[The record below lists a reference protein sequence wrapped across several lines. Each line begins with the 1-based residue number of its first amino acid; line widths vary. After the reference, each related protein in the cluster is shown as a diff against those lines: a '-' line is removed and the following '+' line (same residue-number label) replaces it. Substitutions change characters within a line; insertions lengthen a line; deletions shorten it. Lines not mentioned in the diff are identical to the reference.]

1 MAIGRVRTRLLF
13 VAVATGLATLAHGE
27 PTWEISPPVIKGQVP
42 DKEQPVQP
50 APQKKEEA
58 RIADELSRLPVDKI
72 YVEGRTERDGRIG
85 PAQTT
90 EQRFAAALNAGNPE
104 VNGGKIRHGM
114 FYDGG
119 VYWAPEPLSFIYYN
133 IVNRFK
139 D

>member
-1 MAIGRVRTRLLF
+1 MVFFSAWSRPAF
-13 VAVATGLATLAHGE
+13 VIVSVAAATAAHGE
-27 PTWEISPPVIKGQVP
+27 PTWEISPPVIKGQAP
-42 DKEQPVQP
+42 DKDQPAQP
-50 APQKKEEA
+50 APRKKEEA
-58 RIADELSRLPVDKI
+58 RVADELSRLPVDKI
-72 YVEGRTERDGRIG
+72 YVEGRTERDGRSG
-85 PAQTT
+85 PPHTT

-104 VNGGKIRHGM
+104 VAGGKIRHGM

>member
-1 MAIGRVRTRLLF
+1 MHAVGHC
-13 VAVATGLATLAHGE
+13 AVAGIALGALVATARAE
-27 PTWEISPPVIKGQVP
+27 PTWTIAPPLVKGQAP
-42 DKEQPVQP
+42 DKAAPVQP
-50 APQKKEEA
+50 APLRKEEA
-58 RIADELSRLPVDKI
+58 RAEELSRVTLDTI
-72 YVEGRTERDGRIG
+72 YVEGRAESDGRKA
-85 PAQTT
+85 PPQTK
-90 EQRFAAALNAGNPE
+90 EQRFAATLNAGNPE

>member
-1 MAIGRVRTRLLF
+1 MPFVRAACRLC
-13 VAVATGLATLAHGE
+13 VVATLAIATAARGE
-27 PTWEISPPVIKGQVP
+27 PTWHVAPPVIKGQAP
-42 DKEQPVQP
+42 ETDQPTQP
-50 APQKKEEA
+50 APLRKEEA
-58 RIADELSRLPVDKI
+58 RARDELGRLPIERI
-72 YVEGRTERDGRIG
+72 YVEGRAESDFRKG
-85 PAQTT
+85 PPQTT

-133 IVNRFK
+133 IVNRLK

>member
-1 MAIGRVRTRLLF
+1 MLRGL
-13 VAVATGLATLAHGE
+13 VATASLTAAMHAYGE
-27 PTWEISPPVIKGQVP
+27 PTWEISPPVIKGQP
-42 DKEQPVQP
+42 PEKEQSALP
-50 APQKKEEA
+50 APRKKEEA
-58 RIADELSRLPVDKI
+58 RIADELSRLPIDKI

-85 PAQTT
+85 PPQTT
-90 EQRFAAALNAGNPE
+90 EQRFASALNAGNPE